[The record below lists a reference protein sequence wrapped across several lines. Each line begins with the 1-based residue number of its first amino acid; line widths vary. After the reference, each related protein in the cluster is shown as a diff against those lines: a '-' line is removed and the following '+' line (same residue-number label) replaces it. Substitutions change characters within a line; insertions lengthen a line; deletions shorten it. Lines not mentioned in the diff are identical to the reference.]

1 MKFNIKLWIQKFI
14 SNVIEYNNKITNK
27 ILYEQVQYILV
38 YLFLLE
44 VSKIYF
50 VTRKYFLYKF

>member
-1 MKFNIKLWIQKFI
+1 MKFSIKLWIQKFI